1 MGINFPSRRVVIL
14 TQIGLVQVRE
24 VEVIKFWRRK
34 YEERG
39 RMAEEGREHENFSK
53 SDVTSVTSTRLDPFC
68 PAVSE
73 RSIAE
78 FERNGWSRAY
88 DGAVVVVRAK
98 GERQPKC
105 GNVPNAEQQKR
116 AILGRGA
123 IRNFPWHAIVPE
135 AVALVVPRT
144 SHAAEVCISNV
155 IDQNVYLIR

>member
-88 DGAVVVVRAK
+88 RPVSHD
-98 GERQPKC
+98 C
-105 GNVPNAEQQKR
+105 G
-116 AILGRGA
+116 
-123 IRNFPWHAIVPE
+123 
-135 AVALVVPRT
+135 
-144 SHAAEVCISNV
+144 
-155 IDQNVYLIR
+155 